1 MGIPK
6 NFFKIRYGQ
15 YEFLVMSFGF
25 TNAPPIFLDFI
36 NYVFR
41 PYLDSLVV
49 VFIDKILFCSGCRK
63 QHRRNVIFTLNDSWL
78 YAIFTK

>member
-1 MGIPK
+1 MFYKINLTTRYHHFRIKCVAIPK

-63 QHRRNVIFTLNDSWL
+63 
-78 YAIFTK
+78 